1 MAANGIST
9 LTLKATRQDTKL
21 AKAEAK
27 RQGKVVAANG
37 TVSGSAD
44 NTKNYWR
51 AKNTLTLASLPAR
64 YHASS
69 NTGALRT
76 GSNDVIASRPWS
88 QNQRSVVSVIAIL
101 TAIKYVPNVLMTFVE
116 NVTVLNVI

>member
-1 MAANGIST
+1 MAANGISE

-37 TVSGSAD
+37 TISGSAD

-76 GSNDVIASRPWS
+76 GSADVIASRPWS
-88 QNQRSVVSVIAIL
+88 
-101 TAIKYVPNVLMTFVE
+101 
-116 NVTVLNVI
+116 